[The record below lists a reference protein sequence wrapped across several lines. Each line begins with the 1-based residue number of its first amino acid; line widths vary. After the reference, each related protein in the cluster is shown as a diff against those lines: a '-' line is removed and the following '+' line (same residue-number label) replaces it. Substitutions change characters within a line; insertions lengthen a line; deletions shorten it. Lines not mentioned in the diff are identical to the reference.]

1 MGRADWVLEL
11 ALELGF
17 DVAGL
22 GPLAP
27 PPDGARFEAWLAQGR
42 HAGMDWLARERA
54 RILDPGRRTHGR
66 PGAILSLAY
75 GHHRA
80 AGELAGGGRVARY
93 ALGRDYHNVVGRLQE
108 KLARRLTRAGIAEPI
123 QRVVDAGALL
133 ERSHAARAQVG
144 QASKAGNLLDPLW
157 GPWFFLAEL
166 VFEGEF
172 EPRLAARRAQPSRAA
187 AKSVFLPSGD
197 TEAGTSTRPEG
208 VVGNARAKLPAAAHA
223 LCGSCTACLD
233 VCPTGAIVEPGAI
246 DARACISYHTIEH
259 RNAIPRELRASFGSW
274 TFGCD
279 LCSEVCPWGQRA
291 PDASARFGLHPGL
304 ERARL
309 VDWIGASSAPAFEAL
324 HGSPLR
330 RAGRV
335 GLARNAAIALGNAP
349 SAEGESAL
357 RAALESEPEPVPR
370 AAAGWAL
377 AHGYGRDAGVRA
389 ALERAAVREPD
400 AAVQAELRA
409 DLSASAPA

>member
-1 MGRADWVLEL
+1 MARADWILEL

-27 PPDGARFEAWLAQGR
+27 PPDAERFEAWLAQGR
-42 HAGMDWLARERA
+42 HGRMEWLARESA
-54 RILDPGRRTHGR
+54 RILDPGRRTQGR
-66 PGAILSLAY
+66 PGAILSLAL

-80 AGELAGGGRVARY
+80 PGELAGGGRIARY
-93 ALGRDYHNVVGRLQE
+93 ALGRDYHNVVGRMQE
-108 KLARRLTRAGIAEPI
+108 KLARRLEGGGLTGPI

-144 QASKAGNLLDPLW
+144 HASKAGNLLDPLW
-157 GPWFFLAEL
+157 GPWFFLGEL
-166 VFEGEF
+166 VFEGAF
-172 EPRLAARRAQPSRAA
+172 ESTTPARSARAPRPAARSVPSSAAQHRVQPPAS
-187 AKSVFLPSGD
+187 SSSP
-197 TEAGTSTRPEG
+197 
-208 VVGNARAKLPAAAHA
+208 ARAKLPAAVHA

-259 RNAIPRELRASFGSW
+259 RDPIPRELRASFGSW
-274 TFGCD
+274 AFGCD

-291 PDASARFGLHPGL
+291 PDASARFGAHPGL

-309 VDWIGASSAPAFEAL
+309 VDWIGASSAEAFERL

-330 RAGRV
+330 RAGRD

-349 SAEGESAL
+349 SAEGASAL
-357 RAALESEPEPVPR
+357 REALESEPEPVPR

-377 AHGYGRDAGVRA
+377 AHAHGEDAGVRA
-389 ALERAAVREPD
+389 ALERALAREPD
-400 AAVQAELRA
+400 AQVQAELRTG
-409 DLSASAPA
+409 LRESARG

>member
-1 MGRADWVLEL
+1 MPRADQILEL

-17 DVAGL
+17 DLAGL

-27 PPDGARFEAWLAQGR
+27 PPDAPRFEAWLAAGR
-42 HAGMDWLARERA
+42 HGRMEWLARERA

-66 PGAILSLAY
+66 PGAILSLAL

-80 AGELAGGGRVARY
+80 AGELEGGGRIARY
-93 ALGRDYHNVVGRLQE
+93 ALGRDYHNVVGRMQE
-108 KLARRLTRAGIAEPI
+108 KLARRLERAGLAGPI

-133 ERSHAARAQVG
+133 ERSHAARARVG
-144 QASKAGNLLDPLW
+144 HASKAGNLLDPVW

-172 EPRLAARRAQPSRAA
+172 EQLPEPTPAARRPSSAKVA
-187 AKSVFLPSGD
+187 AKA
-197 TEAGTSTRPEG
+197 EARPGSSLSEP
-208 VVGNARAKLPAAAHA
+208 ARMRLPASAHA
-223 LCGSCTACLD
+223 LCGSCTACID

-259 RNAIPRELRASFGSW
+259 RESIPRELRASFGSW
-274 TFGCD
+274 AFGCD

-291 PDASARFGLHPGL
+291 PDASARFGSHPGL
-304 ERARL
+304 ARTRL
-309 VDWIGASSAPAFEAL
+309 VDWIGADSPAAYERL
-324 HGSPLR
+324 EGSPLR
-330 RAGRV
+330 RAGRA

-349 SAEGESAL
+349 SAEGASAL
-357 RAALESEPEPVPR
+357 RAALECEPEPVPR

-377 AHGYGRDAGVRA
+377 AHGHGRDAGVRA
-389 ALERAAVREPD
+389 ALERAVAREPD

-409 DLSASAPA
+409 DLCESAPA